1 MMDFCRGVW
10 TILKREVRS
19 QFSSPMAYIF
29 IIVFVTM
36 STALFLFL
44 RGFFLYPTA
53 NMVEFFGFIV
63 PVLCVFAPAASMRI
77 WAEDRKENT
86 IEMLLTF
93 PISAP
98 ALVLGK
104 FLAAMAFYV
113 AALAGTL
120 MIPVMVAVLGSPDGG
135 PIFSGYLGAVLMG
148 SLFIAL
154 GMFVSGFCRDQV
166 TAFVLSFLVC
176 VSASLFGWAPFAVV
190 VEENLGP
197 LGAFLRTMVGMTDHY
212 VPFTR
217 GVIEFA
223 DVLYFLAWTA
233 LFLFL
238 NGAYLEGRSR
248 PRVHARFAGTVGL
261 ALLVGILFNVTI
273 AENSLVRLD
282 VTEDRIHTV
291 SDATR
296 EVLRRLKVPV
306 QVQYY
311 VSPRDEMPGELRD
324 LERDVA
330 AKLEELRVAGHGM
343 LQWKAVHM
351 RRANVLMKPEDK
363 EKEDG
368 EEKEESLEERLLDK
382 GVKPFSLRAGGEGQ
396 VTTQLVYSSI
406 GVAYHKEGEEII
418 PQILPGSL
426 PELEYLIMSVV
437 FKLAREKKPAVALVA
452 PYEEIDIPPHIMQML
467 LRQGQMPPQRDD
479 PYIYLEKLLE
489 HEKFDV
495 HRVKL
500 TKDDKLPDEYD
511 TLAVVNP
518 RSLDDRQKWEINRA
532 LHSGKSVFLAVQDH
546 LWDYSIRRNSMSA
559 SKRKEAP
566 GVNDLL
572 AEIGLEVDT
581 DTLMDANHR
590 SVKIQRTDNPFAALL
605 GGLDVKLPTHIS
617 VQSDSMNPDV
627 SVTGRLDEVFYI
639 WGTRVKLDEDKLAEN
654 KLEVTTLFSTSDSA
668 WTVRTGM
675 DLGEQDI
682 VQPEDTNR
690 MPLAVLVTGQ
700 FPDVYAG
707 KERPEWP
714 EPPPQRGMPPPPPG
728 DDKPEGPARPVKPA
742 PGKLILVGCAKM
754 FNKSGLSRGNL
765 DFFRN
770 SIDALTLGEELIHIR
785 SKKRIPRTIG
795 TLSGFSRAF
804 WKSMTLGLVSVL
816 VIAAGVLRTVV
827 VRRSRERY
835 RAALAKKSDRTG
847 EGGS

>member
-1 MMDFCRGVW
+1 MKDFWKGVW

-44 RGFFLYPTA
+44 RAFFAFPTA

-104 FLAAMAFYV
+104 FLAALVFYV
-113 AALAGTL
+113 AALAGTF

-148 SLFIAL
+148 ALFIAL

-176 VSASLFGWAPFAVV
+176 VSAALFGWAPFAVR
-190 VEENLGP
+190 VEETLGP
-197 LGAFLRTMVGMTDHY
+197 LGSFLRTMIGMTDHY

-223 DVLYFLAWTA
+223 DLLYFLAWTA

-238 NGAYLEGRSR
+238 NGVYLEGRSR
-248 PRVHARFAGTVGL
+248 PGVHARFAGTVGL
-261 ALLVGILFNVTI
+261 ALLVGILFNVTV
-273 AENSLVRLD
+273 AESSLVRLD
-282 VTEDRIHTV
+282 VTEDKIHTV
-291 SDATR
+291 SDATKQ
-296 EVLRRLKVPV
+296 VLRRLKVPV
-306 QVQYY
+306 QVQFY
-311 VSPRDEMPGELRD
+311 VSPRDEMPGELRN
-324 LERDVA
+324 LERDVT
-330 AKLEELRVAGHGM
+330 AKLEELRIAGRGM
-343 LQWKAVHM
+343 LRWKAVHM
-351 RRANVLMKPEDK
+351 RRANVLMKPEEATK
-363 EKEDG
+363 EEEEEED
-368 EEKEESLEERLLDK
+368 EEKSLEERLLDK

-396 VTTQLVYSSI
+396 VTMQLVYSSI
-406 GVAYHKEGEEII
+406 GVAYHKEEEEIV
-418 PQILPGSL
+418 PQVLPGSL

-437 FKLAREKKPAVALVA
+437 FKLAREKKPAIALVA
-452 PYEEIDIPPHIMQML
+452 PYEEIDIPPQIMQML
-467 LRQGQMPPQRDD
+467 MRQGQMPPQRDD
-479 PYIYLEKLLE
+479 PYVYLERLLE

-500 TKDDKLPDEYD
+500 TKDEKLPDEYD

-518 RSLDDRQKWEINRA
+518 RSLDERQKWEINRA
-532 LHSGKSVFLAVQDH
+532 LYSGKSVFLAVQDH
-546 LWDYSIRRNSMSA
+546 VWDYSISRNNMTA
-559 SKRKEAP
+559 NKRKETP
-566 GVNDLL
+566 GINDLL
-572 AEIGLEVDT
+572 AEAGLEVDT
-581 DTLMDANHR
+581 DTLMDANHT
-590 SVKIQRTDNPFAALL
+590 SVRIQSSGNPFAALM
-605 GGLDVKLPTHIS
+605 GGGMEVKLPTHIS
-617 VQSDSMNPDV
+617 IASDSMNPDV
-627 SVTGRLDEVFYI
+627 SITGRLDQVFYP
-639 WGTRVKLDEDKLAEN
+639 WGSRLKLDEDKLAEN

-668 WTVRTGM
+668 WTVRTETE
-675 DLGEQDI
+675 LGEQDI
-682 VQPEDTNR
+682 VQPEDTKR

-700 FPDVYAG
+700 FPDAYAG
-707 KERPEWP
+707 KERPKWP
-714 EPPPQRGMPPPPPG
+714 TKPQQRGMPPPPPG
-728 DDKPEGPARPVKPA
+728 DDKAEGPVQPVEPA

-770 SIDALTLGEELIHIR
+770 SVDALTLGDELIRIR
-785 SKKRIPRTIG
+785 SKKRIARTIG

-804 WKSMTLGLVSVL
+804 WKFMTLGMVSIL
-816 VIAAGVLRTVV
+816 VIAAGVLRAVL

-835 RAALAKKSDRTG
+835 RAALAKKSA
-847 EGGS
+847 